1 MTVSVLATRARR
13 GLDPHALRGAW
24 WTVRSLRRVR
34 RQLRDGELEDVR
46 IDAPPELGKT
56 ARWGVDA
63 VLRRTP
69 TSCLERSLVLQRW
82 LAARGEPRD
91 VVIGV
96 RAPST
101 GFRAHAWLDGEP
113 TRDYNELLRLSP

>member
-1 MTVSVLATRARR
+1 VTLSGVAARARR

-24 WTVRSLRRVR
+24 WTLRSLRRVR
-34 RQLRDGELEDVR
+34 RQLRNGALADVT
-46 IDAPPELGKT
+46 IDAPPELGRT
-56 ARWGVDA
+56 AGWGVDA
-63 VLRRTP
+63 VIRRTP

-96 RAPST
+96 RAPSA
-101 GFRAHAWLDGEP
+101 GFRAHAWLEGEP
-113 TRDYNELLRLSP
+113 SGDYDELVRLSP